1 MAEISSTGHNSNLIT
16 FSLVINKCLWVML
29 LWIILKSDNF
39 DYGNIEM
46 LKRANVNL
54 SHKTD
59 CFIYSND
66 FIAISICKA
75 LESFGKSIPEDVLVV
90 GFDNVPESVAAYPKI
105 TTESFDSKELGN
117 KVIVTLINRIKSP
130 SANPIL

>member
-1 MAEISSTGHNSNLIT
+1 MLYALSSMGISHN
-16 FSLVINKCLWVML
+16 KDED
-29 LWIILKSDNF
+29 ILKSDNF

-117 KVIVTLINRIKSP
+117 KAIVTLINRIKSP
-130 SANPIL
+130 SVNPIL